1 MKLWNDSVSER
12 FDSYMKKSLRRCLF
26 RYREKNKLITDVEVL
41 SNDEIGSYSFE
52 DIDFFENRVRMLNL
66 DIIIKND
73 LLYELLRSLE
83 QYQRDI
89 IYLSMCQNYTDRE
102 IGEKLNM
109 SRSSVQRMKTKLRT
123 YLKDKL
129 TGGDANE
136 E

>member
-1 MKLWNDSVSER
+1 MKQWNDSVSER

-26 RYREKNKLITDVEVL
+26 RYRKKNKLITDVEIL
-41 SNDEIGSYSFE
+41 NNDEIEVYYLE
-52 DIDFFENRVRMLNL
+52 DFDFFENHVQMLNF

-73 LLYELLRSLE
+73 LLYDLLRSLE

-89 IYLSMCQNYTDRE
+89 IYLSMCQNYTDRD

-109 SRSSVQRMKTKLRT
+109 SRSAVQRMRTKLRT

>member
-1 MKLWNDSVSER
+1 MKIWNDSVSER

-26 RYREKNKLITDVEVL
+26 RYREKNKLITDVEIL
-41 SNDEIGSYSFE
+41 SNDEIGVYSFE
-52 DIDFFENRVRMLNL
+52 DLDFFENRVRMLNL

-109 SRSSVQRMKTKLRT
+109 SRSAVQRMKIKLRT

-129 TGGDANE
+129 TGGDTNE

>member
-26 RYREKNKLITDVEVL
+26 RYREKNKLITDVEIL
-41 SNDEIGSYSFE
+41 SNDEIGVYSFE
-52 DIDFFENRVRMLNL
+52 DLDFFENRVRMLNL

>member
-26 RYREKNKLITDVEVL
+26 RYREKNKLITDVEIL
-41 SNDEIGSYSFE
+41 SNDEIGVYSFE
-52 DIDFFENRVRMLNL
+52 DLDFFENRVRMLNL

-129 TGGDANE
+129 TGGDTNE

>member
-1 MKLWNDSVSER
+1 MKQWNDSVSER

-26 RYREKNKLITDVEVL
+26 RYRKKNKLITDVEIIN
-41 SNDEIGSYSFE
+41 NDEIEVYYLE
-52 DIDFFENRVRMLNL
+52 DFDFFENHVQMLNF
-66 DIIIKND
+66 DIVIKND

-89 IYLSMCQNYTDRE
+89 IYLSMCQNYTDRD

-109 SRSSVQRMKTKLRT
+109 SRSAVQRMRTKLRT

-129 TGGDANE
+129 TGGDSNE
-136 E
+136 G

>member
-26 RYREKNKLITDVEVL
+26 RYREKNKLITDAEIL
-41 SNDEIGSYSFE
+41 SNDEIGVYSFE
-52 DIDFFENRVRMLNL
+52 DLDFFENRVRMLNL

-109 SRSSVQRMKTKLRT
+109 SRSAVQRMKIKLRT

-129 TGGDANE
+129 TGGDTNE

>member
-26 RYREKNKLITDVEVL
+26 RYREKNKLITDVEIL
-41 SNDEIGSYSFE
+41 SNDEIGVYSFE
-52 DIDFFENRVRMLNL
+52 DLDFFENRVRMLNL

-109 SRSSVQRMKTKLRT
+109 SRSAVQRMKIKLRT

-129 TGGDANE
+129 TGGDTNE

>member
-26 RYREKNKLITDVEVL
+26 RYREKNKLITDVEIL
-41 SNDEIGSYSFE
+41 SNDEIGVYSFE
-52 DIDFFENRVRMLNL
+52 DLDFFENRVRMLNL

-89 IYLSMCQNYTDRE
+89 TYLSMCQNYTDRE

-109 SRSSVQRMKTKLRT
+109 SRSAVQRMKIKLRT

-129 TGGDANE
+129 TGGDTNE

>member
-41 SNDEIGSYSFE
+41 SNDEIGTYSFE
-52 DIDFFENRVRMLNL
+52 DMDFFENRVRMLNL

>member
-26 RYREKNKLITDVEVL
+26 RYREKNKLITDVEIL
-41 SNDEIGSYSFE
+41 SDDEIGVYSFE
-52 DIDFFENRVRMLNL
+52 DLDFFENRVRMLNL

-102 IGEKLNM
+102 IGEMLNM
-109 SRSSVQRMKTKLRT
+109 SRSAVQRMKIKLRT

-129 TGGDANE
+129 TGGDTNGE
-136 E
+136 

>member
-1 MKLWNDSVSER
+1 
-12 FDSYMKKSLRRCLF
+12 MKKSLRRCLF
-26 RYREKNKLITDVEVL
+26 RYREKNKLITDVEIL
-41 SNDEIGSYSFE
+41 SNDEIGVYSFE
-52 DIDFFENRVRMLNL
+52 DLDFFENRVRMLNL

-83 QYQRDI
+83 QHQRDI

-109 SRSSVQRMKTKLRT
+109 SRSAVQRMKIKLRT

-129 TGGDANE
+129 TGGDTNE

>member
-1 MKLWNDSVSER
+1 MKLWDDSVSER

-26 RYREKNKLITDVEVL
+26 RYREKNKLIMDVEIL
-41 SNDEIGSYSFE
+41 SNDEIGVYSLE
-52 DIDFFENRVRMLNL
+52 DFDFFENRVRMLDF

-73 LLYELLRSLE
+73 LLYELLLSLE

-109 SRSSVQRMKTKLRT
+109 SRSTVQRMKIKLRT
-123 YLKDKL
+123 YLKDKI
-129 TGGDANE
+129 TGGDSNE
-136 E
+136 K

>member
-41 SNDEIGSYSFE
+41 SNDEIGTYSFE